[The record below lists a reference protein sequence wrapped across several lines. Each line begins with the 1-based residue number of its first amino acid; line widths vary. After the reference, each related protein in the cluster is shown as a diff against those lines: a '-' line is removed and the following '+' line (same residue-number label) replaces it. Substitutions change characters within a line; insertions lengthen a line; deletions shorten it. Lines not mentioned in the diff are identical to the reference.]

1 MMLSFCAASECQ
13 CREYRSSFPATPACK
28 AIGAKRAVRDRPDFS
43 QPIQGFQRDVSNARE
58 KTNAAFTILT

>member
-13 CREYRSSFPATPACK
+13 CREYRSSFAAAPACK
-28 AIGAKRAVRDRPDFS
+28 AIDGLRAIRNRPDFFQS
-43 QPIQGFQRDVSNARE
+43 IQGFQPDVSNACE

>member
-28 AIGAKRAVRDRPDFS
+28 AIPGLPAIRDRLDFS
-43 QPIQGFQRDVSNARE
+43 QPIQGFQPDVSNACE
-58 KTNAAFTILT
+58 KTNAPFTILT